1 MKNEYENLI
10 NEMKKL
16 KNSTDTSDKTFIDI
30 GYAASPE
37 EIKRILKESK
47 KAMDEYYEKENHKKE
62 EEQKDKRFS
71 TKIEIKK

>member
-1 MKNEYENLI
+1 MITEN
-10 NEMKKL
+10 NYA
-16 KNSTDTSDKTFIDI
+16 TSN
-30 GYAASPE
+30 E

-62 EEQKDKRFS
+62 EKQTDRRFS